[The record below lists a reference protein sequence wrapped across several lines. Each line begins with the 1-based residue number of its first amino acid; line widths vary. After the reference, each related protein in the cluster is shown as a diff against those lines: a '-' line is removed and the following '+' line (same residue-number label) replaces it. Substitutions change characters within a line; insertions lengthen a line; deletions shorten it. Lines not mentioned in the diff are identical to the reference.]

1 MPAPRMRAFSFH
13 NNHLPHFLLG
23 RIKSVAFCDTEG
35 TVVPL
40 KNLTSRVC
48 GFGRGQDRS
57 SAQPRAKGCGGCF
70 RTKTIHHSFRQGVE
84 I

>member
-1 MPAPRMRAFSFH
+1 MPAQFMRAFSFH

-23 RIKSVAFCDTEG
+23 RIKSVAFCDTES

-57 SAQPRAKGCGGCF
+57 SAQPRATKCGECF
-70 RTKTIHHSFRQGVE
+70 RTKTLGHSFRLGVG